1 MKYYLAYGSNLN
13 MRQMRLRCPDAVP
26 ISSAVILDYRLL
38 FRRGVATIEPEK
50 GASVPVGIWKI
61 TASDEKAL
69 DRYEG
74 YPYLYTKKDFPMKL
88 KDRKITAMAYIMTP
102 GHPITPPRGGYL
114 ETIEKGYHDFGFDT
128 GTLFEAAEESE
139 RSCEE

>member
-13 MRQMRLRCPDAVP
+13 MRQMRQRCPDAVP
-26 ISSAVILDYRLL
+26 ISSAVILDYKLL
-38 FRRGVATIEPEK
+38 FRRGVATIEPMK

-61 TASDEKAL
+61 SNEDEKAL

-74 YPYLYTKKDFPMKL
+74 YPFLYTKKDFPLRL
-88 KDRKITAMAYIMTP
+88 KGRVIKAMAYIMMP
-102 GHPITPPRGGYL
+102 GYPITPPRGGYL
-114 ETIEKGYHDFGFDT
+114 ETIVRGYYDFKFDT

-139 RSCEE
+139 RGYEE